1 MKKGLFS
8 KLIIC
13 GILILNIIFTIWVLA
28 VFNNIGTEPSTLISC
43 WFAFTTG
50 ELWMLSSI
58 KKTKT
63 KSQSNDEY
71 YYSTEKKGEEN
82 EH

>member
-8 KLIIC
+8 KFMVFLIIV
-13 GILILNIIFTIWVLA
+13 LNIWFTLK
-28 VFNNIGTEPSTLISC
+28 VFDVVEATSVEPSSLVMS

-58 KKTKT
+58 KKAKT
-63 KSQSNDEY
+63 RYSVEEEY
-71 YYSTEKKGEEN
+71 EES
-82 EH
+82 EEV

>member
-8 KLIIC
+8 KFMVFLIIV
-13 GILILNIIFTIWVLA
+13 LNIWFTLK
-28 VFNNIGTEPSTLISC
+28 VFDGVETTSVEPSSLVMS

-58 KKTKT
+58 KKAKT
-63 KSQSNDEY
+63 RYSVEEEY
-71 YYSTEKKGEEN
+71 EES
-82 EH
+82 EEV